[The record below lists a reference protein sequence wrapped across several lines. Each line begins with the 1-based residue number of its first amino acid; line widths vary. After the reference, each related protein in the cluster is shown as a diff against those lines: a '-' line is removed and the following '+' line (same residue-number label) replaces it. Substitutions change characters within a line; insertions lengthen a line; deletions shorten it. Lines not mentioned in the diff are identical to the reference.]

1 MARFVG
7 VRHGRIAVVSDA
19 SFDHDEMDV
28 MEISDDLGSIHSSDL
43 ITNCQVKNGAVKC
56 RAVKKPLSELKV
68 AFVSN
73 WKMRCGIATYAEH
86 LYPEITKHLNHFKLF
101 IERNDLPTGNVMRMG
116 DRIMSEDRVVVCW
129 KRGESLRKL
138 VEELHAYDPDI
149 ILVNH
154 EFGIF
159 PNASY
164 WLSMMGRLSDYR
176 TITTMHSV
184 FHHKDKT
191 IVEAAMSEII
201 VHQEGGKQVLAEEK
215 GLSSTIHIVPHG
227 CYAYRD
233 DRLWN
238 FYHSDKTIVQFGFL
252 FRYKG
257 WQLALE
263 AVALLKE
270 KHPDV
275 FFTGLCSESP
285 YAKLE
290 HQVYY
295 NELMELASK
304 LGILENI
311 SLLRGYR
318 SDRVLSSFLRTN
330 KVALF
335 PYVSSPEHEVWGASG
350 AARLAMA
357 AGMPVI
363 TSSCNHFLDLPT
375 IKAETA
381 EQMAIELDGLFSDPT
396 LAAEQIAKQK
406 AYVLENTWE
415 KVAQKYLDI
424 FAG

>member
-1 MARFVG
+1 MVRFVG
-7 VRHGRIAVVSDA
+7 VRHSRIAVVSDA
-19 SFDHDEMDV
+19 PFEHDEMEV
-28 MEISDDLGSIHSSDL
+28 MELPEMLILIHANDL
-43 ITNCQVKNGAVKC
+43 ITNCRVKNGVVKC
-56 RAVKKPLSELKV
+56 KSVKKPLSELKV
-68 AFVSN
+68 AFVGN
-73 WKMRCGIATYAEH
+73 WKMKCGISTYAEH
-86 LYPEITKHLNHFKLF
+86 LWLEIAKNLNHFKLF
-101 IERNDLPTGNVMRMG
+101 IEKNDLPTGDVLRMG
-116 DRIMSEDRVVVCW
+116 DRIMSEDQVVACW
-129 KRGESLRKL
+129 KRGESLRGL
-138 VEELHAYDPDI
+138 VREIHDYDPDI
-149 ILVNH
+149 IVINH

-191 IVEAAMSEII
+191 IVEAAMPEII
-201 VHQEGGKQVLAEEK
+201 VHQEGGEQVLAEEK
-215 GLSSTIHIVPHG
+215 GLSSRIHVVPHG

-285 YAKLE
+285 YAKLD

-295 NELMELASK
+295 NELMELAGK

-350 AARLAMA
+350 AARMAMS

-363 TSSCNHFLDLPT
+363 TSSVNHFLDLPT

-381 EQMAIELDGLFSDPT
+381 SQMADELDRLFSDPT
-396 LAAEQIAKQK
+396 LAAAQIAKQK

-424 FAG
+424 FAA